1 MNWRQRKSWGTE
13 QDEAGSSSAAG
24 RKWCKCH
31 QRSLQHRDAENIMQA
46 GAAVSGPVKQDC
58 LFTPVMSTGPGKG
71 LSLRSSTSFQRSAL
85 IALHENAW

>member
-1 MNWRQRKSWGTE
+1 
-13 QDEAGSSSAAG
+13 
-24 RKWCKCH
+24 
-31 QRSLQHRDAENIMQA
+31 MQA